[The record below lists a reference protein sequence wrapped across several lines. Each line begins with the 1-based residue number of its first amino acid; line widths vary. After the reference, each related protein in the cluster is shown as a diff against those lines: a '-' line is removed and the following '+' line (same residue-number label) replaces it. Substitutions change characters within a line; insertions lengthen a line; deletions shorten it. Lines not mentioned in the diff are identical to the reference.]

1 VVSVGTYSAWDNTA
15 TLRLLGGA
23 RNACAPTER
32 RGRGHIVAAARLQ
45 IVFGRFTFSL
55 VHIFHHIYI
64 YILLVSR
71 AIKLDGVWG
80 ICMNTIDML
89 FLFNDL
95 IAF

>member
-1 VVSVGTYSAWDNTA
+1 MVSVGTYSAWDNTA

-64 YILLVSR
+64 YIVGEQGNKIRRRVGNLYEH
-71 AIKLDGVWG
+71 D
-80 ICMNTIDML
+80 
-89 FLFNDL
+89 
-95 IAF
+95 